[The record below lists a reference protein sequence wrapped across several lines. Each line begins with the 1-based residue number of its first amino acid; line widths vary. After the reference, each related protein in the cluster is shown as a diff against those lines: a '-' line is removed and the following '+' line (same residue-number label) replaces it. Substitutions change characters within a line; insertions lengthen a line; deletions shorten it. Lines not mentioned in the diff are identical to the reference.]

1 MGKEDHFHTIR
12 VIKTLKG
19 LKAYCVQPECAW
31 TSIPEFLHRKLIE
44 CEVCFEHFLFDVEA
58 WNFDPRENR
67 ILCWKCQNSPRIGMT
82 LEQQQVLLERE
93 IKKINLEVIAEL
105 EKTYQTKRSELQAHE
120 KALELFQKELKDKE
134 QNLQDR
140 ESQLKLRKK
149 NILLLLQSEHEKL
162 RARRIKIETPKVVI
176 PKEPKVPPEPKAP
189 KVSKVKEQSALD
201 IEKKELQNAIFAALS
216 GVIQPQ
222 TNEGTDGS
230 DSERAG

>member
-1 MGKEDHFHTIR
+1 MGKEEHFHTIR

-120 KALELFQKELKDKE
+120 KALEFLQRELKDKE
-134 QNLQDR
+134 QNLQER

-162 RARRIKIETPKVVI
+162 RARRIKIETPKIVI
-176 PKEPKVPPEPKAP
+176 PKEPKVKTDKIVEDTK
-189 KVSKVKEQSALD
+189 LD

-216 GVIQPQ
+216 GVVQPQ
-222 TNEGTDGS
+222 TIEGTDGS